1 METKLKHEQEVFL
14 EEFNKKFN
22 DEVTLLYVGYPI
34 RTDLVMEAF
43 RAYSDGTWDEF
54 MKRVKEETKYGF

>member
-14 EEFNKKFN
+14 EKFSKKFD
-22 DEVTLLYVGYPI
+22 DEVTPLYKGYPI
-34 RTDLVMEAF
+34 HTNLVMTAF

-54 MKRVKEETKYGF
+54 MKRVKDETKYV